1 MNNKYHMILA
11 RVCVGRSVPGTP
23 EVRRPPAGF
32 HSAHGKGKIV
42 VFEFCQAYPLYHIE
56 YTCNK

>member
-1 MNNKYHMILA
+1 
-11 RVCVGRSVPGTP
+11 VCVGRSVPGTP